1 MLNINELYSLH
12 GSFVNLEYELPSGK
26 KVKFLKDNKVYLGNQ
41 VECQF
46 NDDEVKRCFGLV
58 ANMDFLLVCE
68 YEENRINPELLI
80 YKKR

>member
-12 GSFVNLEYELPSGK
+12 GSFVNLEYELPNGK
-26 KVKFLKDNKVYLGNQ
+26 KVRFLKDNKVYLGNQ

-68 YEENRINPELLI
+68 EIVLI
-80 YKKR
+80 QNY